1 MGGCVLYDATKLRES
16 GGFEFWREVPEEH
29 AGEDVLAQ
37 LRVMKRYGGCGL
49 IPSGAYHQEA
59 ATTVTN
65 RNFDIPRELAL

>member
-1 MGGCVLYDATKLRES
+1 
-16 GGFEFWREVPEEH
+16 
-29 AGEDVLAQ
+29 
-37 LRVMKRYGGCGL
+37 MKRYGGCGL